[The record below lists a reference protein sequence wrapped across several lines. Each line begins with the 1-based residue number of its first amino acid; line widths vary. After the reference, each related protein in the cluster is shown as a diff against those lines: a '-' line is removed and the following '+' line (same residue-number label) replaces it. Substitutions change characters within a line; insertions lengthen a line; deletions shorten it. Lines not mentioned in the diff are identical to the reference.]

1 MLRSKLILWTV
12 LAGLFLGLAAC
23 DDDNPV
29 SDDPDPDPDPDP
41 TQTIGDI
48 VGDDDNFSTLL
59 AALEEAG
66 LASALADE
74 EDTFTVFAPNNDAFG
89 PINTEVL
96 LGQSDALEAVLGY
109 HVIPDQALTASDLQ
123 EGENTVETLSG
134 DELTVEVNDDGVFI
148 EGSEVIQT
156 DVEAANG
163 VIHVLDRALLGNQN
177 LANTAW
183 FVSETEELYNAVVG
197 AELGDAFA
205 NEEGWTV
212 FGPNNATFEN
222 ADLSGFSSEEI
233 QQILQYHVYAAS
245 AVDSGG
251 LLGLLEE
258 NDGTVA
264 IETLQ
269 GEDLT
274 ITQDGDQIVFNG
286 GQATLDMANLDYVA
300 SNGILHVIDGLLLP
314 PSIAE
319 ANADAISYDLA
330 AQSNSGAIP
339 DGVNGTATFWRYGDT
354 QTIVTL
360 ELTDGA
366 TGASVSHP
374 AHIHNGS
381 AEEGGSI
388 EYYLTPLDGSGGGGT
403 SARVIDV
410 PFEELTDFNG
420 YINIHESVAN
430 LGTVVSQGNIGA
442 NASGTVQEGLEF
454 IESPRSTDYDLAA
467 NANDGDVAPNGV
479 PATATFLELTSD
491 LTLVT
496 LDMNIDGATGA
507 SVSHPAHIHNGN
519 AAEGGGIEYY
529 LGPIDGSDADSRS
542 SKIVS
547 EPYDTLTGFDGYIN
561 IHESVANLGT
571 VVSQGNIGANAGD
584 DGSSTADVTVTI
596 DNNGASSWSVT
607 NVDGASGVAG
617 SEENPDLTLT
627 VGTRYRFVNNG
638 GGAHPLGFQNAS
650 AEYLLNQ
657 DGDGSL
663 EGNTAINYEE
673 DGDGITFTYTQEL
686 ADAVAT
692 YRCTVHGSM
701 EGAVQTSN

>member
-1 MLRSKLILWTV
+1 MLRPKLVLFTV
-12 LAGLFLGLAAC
+12 LAVLFLGLAAC

-29 SDDPDPDPDPDP
+29 SEDPDPDPDPDP

-59 AALEEAG
+59 TALEEAG
-66 LASALADE
+66 LAGALTDE
-74 EDTFTVFAPNNDAFG
+74 ESTFTVFAPNNDAFG

-96 LGQSDALEAVLGY
+96 LGQSDALAAVLGY
-109 HVIPDQALTASDLQ
+109 HVIPDSEITASDL
-123 EGENTVETLSG
+123 ESGANTVETLSG
-134 DELTVEVNDDGVFI
+134 DQLTVNVTDDGIFI
-148 EGSEVIQT
+148 EGAEVIQT
-156 DVEAANG
+156 DVEATNG

-177 LANTAW
+177 LANVAW
-183 FVSETEELYNAVVG
+183 FVQETEELYNAIVG
-197 AELGDAFA
+197 AELRDAFV
-205 NEEGWTV
+205 NEEEAWTV
-212 FGPNNATFEN
+212 FGPNNATFEE
-222 ADLSGFSSEEI
+222 ADLSSFSDEEI
-233 QQILQYHVYAAS
+233 QQILQYHVYAES
-245 AVDSGG
+245 AVDSGS
-251 LLGLLEE
+251 LLGLLDE

-274 ITQDGDQIVFNG
+274 ITQDEEQIVFNG
-286 GQATLDMANLDYVA
+286 GQATLDTENLDYTA
-300 SNGILHVIDGLLLP
+300 SNGILHVIDGLLVP
-314 PSIAE
+314 PSLQE
-319 ANADAISYDLA
+319 ANAISYDLA
-330 AQSNSGAIP
+330 AQSNDGAIP

-374 AHIHNGS
+374 AHIHSGN
-381 AEEGGSI
+381 AEEGGGI

-410 PFEELTDFNG
+410 PFDELTDFNG

-430 LGTVVSQGNIGA
+430 LSTVVSQGNIGA
-442 NASGTVQEGLEF
+442 NASGTVQEGLDF
-454 IESPRSTDYDLAA
+454 IASPRTTDYDLAA
-467 NANDGDVAPNGV
+467 NPNDGDVAPDGV

-496 LDMNIDGATGA
+496 LNMEINGATEA

-519 AAEGGGIEYY
+519 ASESGGIEYY

-561 IHESVANLGT
+561 IHESVANLGN

-584 DGSSTADVTVTI
+584 DGSDTADVTVTI

-607 NVDGASGVAG
+607 DVDGASGVDG
-617 SEENPDLTLT
+617 GGENPTLTLT

-638 GGAHPLGFQNAS
+638 GSAHPLGFQNAS

-657 DGDGSL
+657 NGEGSL
-663 EGNTAINYEE
+663 EGNSDINYQE
-673 DGDGITFTYTQEL
+673 DDEGIMFTYTQSL

-692 YRCTVHGSM
+692 YRCTVHGAM
-701 EGAVQTSN
+701 EGDVQTDS

>member
-1 MLRSKLILWTV
+1 MLRSKLVLWTV

-29 SDDPDPDPDPDP
+29 SDDPGNGSDPDP

-66 LASALADE
+66 LASALTDE
-74 EDTFTVFAPNNDAFG
+74 EATFTVFAPNNDAFG

-109 HVIPDQALTASDLQ
+109 HVIPDQALTESDLQ
-123 EGENTVETLSG
+123 QGESTVTTLSG
-134 DELTVEVNDDGVFI
+134 DELTVEVTDDGVFI

-156 DVEAANG
+156 DIEAANG

-177 LANTAW
+177 LANATW
-183 FVSETEELYNAVVG
+183 FVEETEELYNAVVG
-197 AELGDAFA
+197 AELGDAFVGA
-205 NEEGWTV
+205 EGWTV
-212 FGPNNATFEN
+212 FGPNNAAFEN
-222 ADLSGFSSEEI
+222 ADLSGYSAAEI
-233 QQILQYHVYAAS
+233 ADILQYHVYAES
-245 AVDSGG
+245 VVDSES
-251 LLGLLEE
+251 LLGLLSD

-274 ITQDGDQIVFNG
+274 ITQEGDQIVFNG
-286 GQATLDMANLDYVA
+286 GQATLDTANLDYTA
-300 SNGILHVIDGLLLP
+300 SNGILHLIDGLLVP
-314 PSIAE
+314 PSLQE
-319 ANADAISYDLA
+319 TNAISYDLA

-339 DGVNGTATFWRYGDT
+339 EGVAGTATFWRYGDT

-360 ELTDGA
+360 ELADGA

-374 AHIHNGS
+374 AHIHNGN
-381 AEEGGSI
+381 AEEGGGI
-388 EYYLTPLDGSGGGGT
+388 EYYLTPIDGSDDGAS

-410 PFEELTDFNG
+410 PFDDLTDFNG

-430 LGTVVSQGNIGA
+430 LGNVVSQGNIGA
-442 NASGTVQEGLEF
+442 NASGTVQEGLDF

-467 NANDGDVAPNGV
+467 NTNEGSVAPNGI

-496 LDMNIDGATGA
+496 LDMNIDGETGA
-507 SVSHPAHIHNGN
+507 SVSHPAHIHNGT
-519 AAEGGGIEYY
+519 AAETGGIEYY
-529 LGPIDGSDADSRS
+529 LGPIDGSDTASRS
-542 SKIVS
+542 SKIVAES
-547 EPYDTLTGFDGYIN
+547 YDTLIGFDGYIN
-561 IHESVANLGT
+561 IHESVANLGA
-571 VVSQGNIGANAGD
+571 VVSQGNIGSNAGNGG
-584 DGSSTADVTVTI
+584 GSDVVTVTI
-596 DNNGASSWSVT
+596 NNNGASSWSVT
-607 NVDGASGVAG
+607 NVDGASGVDG
-617 SEENPDLTLT
+617 GGENPTLTLT

-657 DGDGSL
+657 DGEGSL
-663 EGNTAINYEE
+663 EGNSGINYEE
-673 DGDGITFTYTQEL
+673 DGEGITFTYTQEL

-701 EGAVQTSN
+701 EGAVQTGN

>member
-1 MLRSKLILWTV
+1 MFRSKLILFTV
-12 LAGLFLGLAAC
+12 LAALFVGLAAC

-29 SDDPDPDPDPDP
+29 SDDPDPDPDPDS
-41 TQTIGDI
+41 TQTIGEI
-48 VGDDDNFSTLL
+48 VGEDDNFSTLL
-59 AALEEAG
+59 TALEEAG
-66 LASALADE
+66 LASALTDE
-74 EDTFTVFAPNNDAFG
+74 GETFTVFAPNNDAFG
-89 PINTEVL
+89 AINTSVL
-96 LGQSDALEAVLGY
+96 LEQPEALEAVLGY
-109 HVIPDQALTASDLQ
+109 HVIPDQALEASELED
-123 EGENTVETLSG
+123 GENTVETRSG
-134 DELTVEVNDDGVFI
+134 DELTIEVTGDGVFI

-156 DVEAANG
+156 DVETTNG
-163 VIHVLDRALLGNQN
+163 IIHVLDRPLFGNQN
-177 LANTAW
+177 LANATW

-197 AELGDAFA
+197 AELDDAFVGA
-205 NEEGWTV
+205 EGWTV
-212 FGPNNATFEN
+212 FGPNNDTFEN
-222 ADLSGFSSEEI
+222 ADLSGFSDEEI
-233 QQILQYHVYAAS
+233 QQILEYHVYNES
-245 AVDSGG
+245 VVDSGG
-251 LLGLLEE
+251 LLGLLDD
-258 NDGTVA
+258 NDGTVT

-286 GQATLDMANLDYVA
+286 GQATLDTENLDYTA

-330 AQSNSGAIP
+330 AQSNDGAIA
-339 DGVNGTATFWRYGDT
+339 DGVEGTATFWRYGDS

-381 AEEGGSI
+381 AEESGGI
-388 EYYLTPLDGSGGGGT
+388 EFYLTPLDGSGGDGT

-410 PFEELTDFNG
+410 PFDELTDFNG

-442 NASGTVQEGLEF
+442 NASGTVQDGLDF
-454 IESPRSTDYDLAA
+454 VESPRTTDYDLAA

-479 PATATFLELTSD
+479 PAAATFLELTDD

-507 SVSHPAHIHNGN
+507 DVSHPAHIHNGN
-519 AAEGGGIEYY
+519 ASEGGGIEYY

-542 SKIVS
+542 SKIVDAS
-547 EPYDTLTGFDGYIN
+547 YDTLTDFDGYIN
-561 IHESVANLGT
+561 IHESVANLGDI
-571 VVSQGNIGANAGD
+571 VSQGNIGANAGD
-584 DGSSTADVTVTI
+584 DGSGAADVTVTI

-607 NVDGASGVAG
+607 DVDGASGVDG
-617 SEENPDLTLT
+617 GGENPTLTLT

-638 GGAHPLGFQNAS
+638 GSAHPLGFQNAS

-657 DGDGSL
+657 DGEGSL
-663 EGNTAINYEE
+663 EGDSDINYEE
-673 DGDGITFTYTQEL
+673 DDEGITFTYTQSL

-701 EGAVQTSN
+701 EGNVQTAN